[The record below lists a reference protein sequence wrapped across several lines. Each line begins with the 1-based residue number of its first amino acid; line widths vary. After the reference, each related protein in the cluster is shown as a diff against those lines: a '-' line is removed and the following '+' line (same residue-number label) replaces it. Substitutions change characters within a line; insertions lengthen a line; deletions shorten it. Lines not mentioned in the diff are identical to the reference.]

1 MQIDVTKMLQ
11 GGMSVED
18 ITREVEKEKKKL
30 EAEKA
35 AKKSVDLDKKRT
47 IAATAIVEYI
57 NAIIGDT
64 HSPEEFKNIVD
75 SIIELMKEMEQE
87 IKPMLSFLQT
97 LGQGDKEKPENSNS
111 ACYISRYNSPTNTKV
126 STGDALKKW
135 LMDI

>member
-18 ITREVEKEKKKL
+18 ITREIEKEKKKID
-30 EAEKA
+30 AEKA

-47 IAATAIVEYI
+47 IAATALVEYI
-57 NAIIGDT
+57 GALMGET
-64 HSPEEFKNIVD
+64 CSPEEFRDQANEVVEIIKNA
-75 SIIELMKEMEQE
+75 EKE

-97 LGQGDKEKPENSNS
+97 LEQGDKKKSENSNS
-111 ACYISRYNSPTNTKV
+111 TCHNSRYNSPTNSKV
-126 STGDALKKW
+126 SAEDALKKW